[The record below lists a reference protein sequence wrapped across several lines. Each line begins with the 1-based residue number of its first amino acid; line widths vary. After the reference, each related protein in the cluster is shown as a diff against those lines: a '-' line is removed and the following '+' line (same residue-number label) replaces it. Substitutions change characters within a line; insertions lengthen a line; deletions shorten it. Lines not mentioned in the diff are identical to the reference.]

1 MHSPTFD
8 DHRPLVASRP
18 NSLKPIAG
26 RLLSASGVLV
36 ACGGGSDAS
45 SASTDT
51 TSTGGTTGTGGTTT
65 ATTTTFNALWIP
77 PLLAGVTTAG
87 VTTYELTLANSAYL
101 FTLPL
106 IDFF

>member
-8 DHRPLVASRP
+8 DHRPLVASRR
-18 NSLKPIAG
+18 NSLKLIAG
-26 RLLSASGVLV
+26 GLLSASGVLV